1 MSFEVHTNEP
11 HEGRRILLLD
21 LVWTFAYRP
30 EGAKPAS
37 GEAYVRQIRD
47 EEQYRSFIVDHFL
60 DKGWYIILFTARRGK
75 YREVSLESIQRKIGW
90 RPDSSCFNDRD
101 LAPPICKQIALVQ
114 YVFPRFETETSRY
127 LALESNKLTRA
138 MYRRM
143 GIEAHRWEE
152 YFVDRKN
159 PGHDRTGIL
168 QPELFKFDSYG
179 KKEQKSEGDFA
190 EKVSE

>member
-90 RPDSSCFNDRD
+90 RPGLLLLQRSRPRASYLQADCPCAIRLSPLWDRD
-101 LAPPICKQIALVQ
+101 LPLSGPRIQQIN
-114 YVFPRFETETSRY
+114 SC
-127 LALESNKLTRA
+127 
-138 MYRRM
+138 
-143 GIEAHRWEE
+143 H
-152 YFVDRKN
+152 
-159 PGHDRTGIL
+159 
-168 QPELFKFDSYG
+168 
-179 KKEQKSEGDFA
+179 
-190 EKVSE
+190 VSEDGD